1 MRGSRRFSKART
13 GGWVMTAVKPA
24 PMPHSGHPDLLATRE
39 GPVLDIAT
47 TGASYTRDGLLWE
60 PLRFAGQKRRYQSAY
75 YPRSLQ
81 TRDGVVHVF
90 GHRGFDNP
98 YGNPDQAIVM
108 DSFRLASG
116 R

>member
-1 MRGSRRFSKART
+1 MSN
-13 GGWVMTAVKPA
+13 
-24 PMPHSGHPDLLATRE
+24 
-39 GPVLDIAT
+39 
-47 TGASYTRDGLLWE
+47 
-60 PLRFAGQKRRYQSAY
+60 Y

-98 YGNPDQAIVM
+98 YGKPDQAITM
-108 DSFRLASG
+108 DSFRLARG